1 MIVLHARVAA
11 TVTGFLTTDRSFHKE
26 DILSLRLAVLHLLVT
41 QVVDDLVRFILHGR
55 VGRVFL
61 TYITQI
67 LAITDYLL
75 VAYGNITGSLV
86 SHMHIMMLVAQTAQ
100 GTAHGDHVIIRV
112 RTEYDHFLR
121 IRVSTLRTIGIVG
134 VRFTTRPSGNRM
146 LDIIEY
152 LDIYI
157 IRRTIQG

>member
-1 MIVLHARVAA
+1 MNMIVLHARVAA
-11 TVTGFLTTDRSFHKE
+11 TVTGLLPTDRSFHKE
-26 DILSLRLAVLHLLVT
+26 DILPLRLAVLHLLVT
-41 QVVDDLVRFILHGR
+41 QVVDDLVRLILHGR

-86 SHMHIMMLVAQTAQ
+86 SHMHIMMLVA
-100 GTAHGDHVIIRV
+100 HGDHVIIRV

-134 VRFTTRPSGNRM
+134 VRLATRPSGNRM

-152 LDIYI
+152 LDIYVVSG
-157 IRRTIQG
+157 TI